1 LCSYITLLADT
12 ARYISRANPRD
23 AQRHVIVGVQSYK
36 PTDFARQMNVS
47 ITNGWGIVR
56 TIADLA
62 LKQPEGK
69 YVLVKD
75 PNNVSTVPP
84 HRVVCFIRACFADF
98 ARVILQPMIRL
109 YSVPDN
115 AFDAEGATVDGHD
128 DM

>member
-1 LCSYITLLADT
+1 VSSESSVLCSYITLLADT

-47 ITNGWGIVR
+47 IT
-56 TIADLA
+56 DLA